1 MLYGKKKGATAFEEL
16 VEIKDVPE
24 SGSDPE
30 QIDVTTLKR
39 KIKSYVAGRQDSTLQ
54 SFTYNYTEENYFTK
68 VMPYC
73 NGEIHEFLVVF
84 QDETGTLIEGSAT
97 TRKNAVSL
105 NSAVEATLAITPQ
118 NIVDKNS
125 TEVSALLP
133 TSGN

>member
-1 MLYGKKKGATAFEEL
+1 MLYGKKNGGTAFSEL

-39 KIKSYVAGRQDSTLQ
+39 KTKTYVPGRKDSSLQ

-68 VMPYC
+68 VMPFC
-73 NGEIHEFLVVF
+73 DEKVHDFLVVF
-84 QDETGTLIEGSAT
+84 PDGTGTLIQGTAE
-97 TRKNAVSL
+97 TRKNAISL
-105 NSAVEATLAITPQ
+105 NSALEATLAITPQ
-118 NIVDKNS
+118 NIVDKTS

-133 TSGN
+133 TGD